1 MKLKKILLILI
12 FITILFLL
20 YINPVYATEKIES
33 INITGF
39 EEPRLWQTFENNL
52 KEINFNNENKYEVT
66 KITWADDENR
76 FNLFGM
82 YELTVCLQ
90 AKEGYEFGDYG
101 SINVL
106 INGENPEKGDR
117 WVFTDISED
126 KSNLK
131 IIINNVADFTFAGI
145 ISGAIIAI
153 FLVILIIVIGR
164 KVQKNQKSKQ
174 IKTYQERQKKELSEE
189 SLEKVKYILNYI
201 KEGKQLNS
209 YKIGFEGASRVTDIF
224 ESKLGGLPYWDMKKE
239 YPCNSEGK
247 KLVLLAQINLE
258 KEELDDELLPKKG
271 MLQFFIGTDV
281 LNGLEDKNGAK
292 VIYHENINYDIKK
305 EDVDS
310 LDIKTST
317 MLDDKNEEYF
327 PFNGEY
333 AITLTKCIDDSL
345 GTRGNIEQKVKEV
358 LKEKYNDTRELP
370 YLEDYFTREEEDYL
384 WRNLDASGSK
394 LLGYAEFTQE
404 DPRNCPEHKCYDT
417 LLLQIDSEGP
427 IMWGDSG
434 ICNFFINKEDLIKKD
449 FSNVLYNWD
458 CM

>member
-12 FITILFLL
+12 FITILFLVYL
-20 YINPVYATEKIES
+20 NPVYATEKIET
-33 INITGF
+33 INITGYK
-39 EEPRLWQTFENNL
+39 EPRLWQTFENNL
-52 KEINFNNENKYEVT
+52 KEINFNNENIYEVT
-66 KITWADDENR
+66 KISWQDDENR

-82 YELTVCLQ
+82 YELTICLQ
-90 AKEGYEFGDYG
+90 AKDGYEFPDYG
-101 SINVL
+101 LVNVFL
-106 INGENPEKGDR
+106 NGENAKKGNR
-117 WVFTDISED
+117 WVYSNISDD
-126 KSNLK
+126 KSYLEITISN
-131 IIINNVADFTFAGI
+131 IADFTVAGI
-145 ISGAIIAI
+145 IATAI
-153 FLVILIIVIGR
+153 FCVFISILIILISR
-164 KVQKNQKSKQ
+164 KVKNLKSKP
-174 IKTYQERQKKELSEE
+174 ITTYQERQKKELSEE

-201 KEGKQLNS
+201 KVGKQLKS
-209 YKIGFEGASRVTDIF
+209 YKIGFEGTSQVTDIF
-224 ESKLGGLPYWDMKKE
+224 ESKLGGVPYWDMKKE
-239 YPCNSEGK
+239 YPCNSDGK

-271 MLQFFIGTDV
+271 ILQFFIDTDV
-281 LNGLEDKNGAK
+281 LNGLKDKNGAK
-292 VIYHENINYDIKK
+292 VIYHENIDYNIKK
-305 EDVDS
+305 EDVES

-345 GTRGNIEQKVKEV
+345 GTRANVDDKVKNT

-370 YLEDYFTREEEDYL
+370 YLEDYFTKEEYDYL

-404 DPRNCPEHKCYDT
+404 DPRNSSEYKQYDT

-434 ICNFFINKEDLIKKD
+434 ICNFFINKEDLIQKD